1 MKNTL
6 GENLEESLNN
16 PESWIRQAEQ
26 QYLVADVIS
35 ENIGDRGLTEES
47 HLKSVGFLKTTTLLL
62 ALCVEN
68 SFKGVKAANGAFE
81 VNSKGALTRKTRGG
95 GGSGHSLIQL
105 AEEIGFSLSES
116 EVTLLGRLSEIG
128 IWAGKYHAPIHEK
141 AFAKMCKEN
150 PKSLTLPSDL
160 HLVKNIL
167 GKATKLAKVPAVLI

>member
-26 QYLVADVIS
+26 QYLVADAIS
-35 ENIGDRGLTEES
+35 ENVKKRGLSQES
-47 HLKSVGFLKTTTLLL
+47 LLKSVGFLNATTLLL

-68 SFKGVKAANGAFE
+68 SFKGVKAANKMFKI
-81 VNSKGALTRKTRGG
+81 NSRGSLEMETRGG
-95 GGSGHSLIQL
+95 GASGHSLIQL

-116 EVTLLGRLSEIG
+116 EVALLERLSEIG

-141 AFAKMCKEN
+141 AFMKMCNRN
-150 PKSLTLPSDL
+150 PKLLKLPSDL
-160 HLVKNIL
+160 HMVKNL
-167 GKATKLAKVPAVLI
+167 LNKSTKLARVLAVLS